1 MNLEHIQND
10 ILSHVINGKS
20 ILSASKKYDIS
31 RQKIYKILKSNNVK
45 CNYFKY
51 DYLRE
56 ELKKENYKTKSPI
69 ELSKIFN
76 VDITIIKYYKKKFE
90 EYSYS
95 QEEIKNKIVEY
106 DITKRETIRLIKL
119 YDPNLYKSIINLT
132 NDHILFGNKFTE
144 RIYRI
149 ENDFAPNQII
159 KCKYCDN
166 RLKFYTYEEG
176 YGCLHNICKECLPKH
191 NGFGVSKISQIFFDK
206 IFQKLNL
213 YYTDRCFYHNLN
225 SEFIIHIDHNDRI
238 NFNNNLN
245 RFRYSVDFL
254 FNNKI
259 IEFDGK
265 YWHSNIDK
273 ENEREKFILS
283 KKYEIFHVN
292 EIDFRR
298 NPEKAIEKCLIFLI
312 A

>member
-20 ILSASKKYDIS
+20 ILSASKKYDIP
-31 RQKIYKILKSNNVK
+31 RQKIYKLLKLNNVK

-51 DYLRE
+51 GHLRE
-56 ELKKENYKTKSPI
+56 ELKNENYKTKSLI

-76 VDITIIKYYKKKFE
+76 VDIAIIKYYKKKFE

-149 ENDFAPNQII
+149 TNDFEPNQII

-191 NGFGVSKISQIFFDK
+191 NGFGVSKISQILFDK

-213 YYTDRCFYHNLN
+213 YYTDRYFYHNLN

-298 NPEKAIEKCLIFLI
+298 NPEKVIEKCLKFLME
-312 A
+312 